1 MVRRSLI
8 AAALWVVAS
17 PLTQPVQL
25 AAQVEPEQHVW
36 TAGRP
41 DSEAPIG
48 VYGARTLEAGAL
60 QLTYHYK
67 QENSRGV
74 WFATDSLPLA
84 TTLQLYT
91 VAPLAL
97 SNITHSVTGS
107 FGVTDRLTLS
117 ATAEFSLI
125 EREQITNGGVLYITG
140 VEGLGDL
147 TASAT
152 YEVVRQGPYRLN
164 FSAGAVIPTGQARTY
179 ADTPFGADQALP
191 YDQRP
196 GSGTFAVVPG
206 ISGQM
211 QNEVGSIGAQFKARI
226 YVGDAHISDGLEFTP
241 GDRYQADGWAAYAI
255 NSVLSV
261 SAGLRW
267 ATWGRLEGAD
277 PQLSPTQDPGSDPV
291 TGMAGGQ
298 RADMPIGVN
307 VLLPEGSVLAGH
319 RLYAEAV
326 YAMHHDYEGVRLGLD
341 WGFNFGW
348 SMGF

>member
-36 TAGRP
+36 TSGRP

-60 QLTYHYK
+60 QITYHFK

-91 VAPLAL
+91 VAPLTL
-97 SNITHSVTGS
+97 SNITHRVTGS
-107 FGVTDRLTLS
+107 YGVSDRLTLS

-125 EREQITNGGVLYITG
+125 EREQITSAGVLYITG
-140 VEGLGDL
+140 VEALGDL
-147 TASAT
+147 TASAI

-164 FSAGAVIPTGQARTY
+164 FSAGALLPVGQARTY
-179 ADTPFGADQALP
+179 ADTPFGTDQALP

-196 GSGTFAVVPG
+196 GGGAFAVIPG
-206 ISGQM
+206 ITGQV
-211 QNEVGSIGAQFKARI
+211 QNEVASLGAQFKARV
-226 YVGDAHISDGLEFTP
+226 YVGEGKLDFTP
-241 GDRYQADGWAAYAI
+241 GDRYQADGWAAYAF

-298 RADMPIGVN
+298 RADMPVGVN

-319 RLYAEAV
+319 RLFAEAV
-326 YAMHHDYEGVRLGLD
+326 YALHHDYVGVRLGLD

-348 SMGF
+348 SVGF

>member
-1 MVRRSLI
+1 
-8 AAALWVVAS
+8 
-17 PLTQPVQL
+17 
-25 AAQVEPEQHVW
+25 
-36 TAGRP
+36 
-41 DSEAPIG
+41 
-48 VYGARTLEAGAL
+48 VYGARTLEAGSL

-74 WFATDSLPLA
+74 WFASDSLPLA

-91 VAPLAL
+91 VAPLTL
-97 SNITHSVTGS
+97 SSITHSVTGS
-107 FGVTDRLTLS
+107 YGVSDRLTVS

-140 VEGLGDL
+140 IEALGDV
-147 TASAT
+147 TASAI

-164 FSAGAVIPTGQARTY
+164 FSAGALLPVGQARTY

-196 GSGTFAVVPG
+196 GGGAFAVIPG
-206 ISGQM
+206 ISGQV
-211 QNEVGSIGAQFKARI
+211 QNEVASLGAQFKARLYI
-226 YVGDAHISDGLEFTP
+226 GEGTVDFTP

-255 NSVLSV
+255 NDFLSV

-277 PQLSPTQDPGSDPV
+277 PQLSATQDPGSDPV

>member
-8 AAALWVVAS
+8 AAALWVAAS
-17 PLTQPVQL
+17 PLTQPV

-36 TAGRP
+36 TSGRP

-84 TTLQLYT
+84 TTLQLYS

-107 FGVTDRLTLS
+107 YGVTDRLTVS

-147 TASAT
+147 TASAI

-164 FSAGAVIPTGQARTY
+164 FSAGALLPVGQARTY
-179 ADTPFGADQALP
+179 ADTPFGAEQALP

-196 GSGTFAVVPG
+196 GGGTFAVMPG
-206 ISGQM
+206 ISGQV

-226 YVGDAHISDGLEFTP
+226 YLAEARISDGLEFTP

-298 RADMPIGVN
+298 RADLPVGVN
-307 VLLPEGSVLAGH
+307 FLLPEGSVLAGH
-319 RLYAEAV
+319 RLFAEAV

>member
-8 AAALWVVAS
+8 ATALWVVSS
-17 PLTQPVQL
+17 PLTPL
-25 AAQVEPEQHVW
+25 AAQVEPEGHVW
-36 TAGRP
+36 MAGRP

-48 VYGARTLEAGAL
+48 VYGARTLTAGAIE
-60 QLTYHYK
+60 LTYRFS
-67 QENSRGV
+67 QQNSRGV

-91 VAPLAL
+91 VAPLTS

-107 FGVTDRLTLS
+107 YGVSDRLTVS

-125 EREQITNGGVLYITG
+125 EREQITNMGVLYITG
-140 VEGLGDL
+140 VEALGDL
-147 TASAT
+147 TASAI

-164 FSAGAVIPTGQARTY
+164 FSAGALLPIGQARTY

-196 GSGTFAVVPG
+196 GGGAFAIIPG
-206 ISGQM
+206 VSGQV
-211 QNEVGSIGAQFKARI
+211 QNEVASLGGQFKARI
-226 YVGDAHISDGLEFTP
+226 YAGEGKLDFTP

-255 NSVLSV
+255 NSVVSV

-267 ATWGRLEGAD
+267 QTWGRLEGAD
-277 PQLSPTQDPGSDPV
+277 PQLSVSQDPGSDPV

-298 RADMPIGVN
+298 EANMPVGVN
-307 VLLPEGSVLAGH
+307 VLLPETSVLGGH
-319 RLYAEAV
+319 RLFVEAV
-326 YAMHHDYEGVRLGLD
+326 YALHHDYEGVRLGLD
-341 WGFNFGW
+341 WAFNFGW
-348 SMGF
+348 SVGF

>member
-8 AAALWVVAS
+8 ATALMAVAT
-17 PLTQPVQL
+17 PL
-25 AAQVEPEQHVW
+25 AAQVEPEEYVW
-36 TAGRP
+36 TSGRP

-48 VYGARTLEAGAL
+48 VLGAATVEAGQL
-60 QLTYHYK
+60 QLTYRYN
-67 QENSRGV
+67 QQNYRGV

-97 SNITHSVTGS
+97 SNITHSVTGAY
-107 FGVTDRLTLS
+107 GVSDRLTLMG
-117 ATAEFSLI
+117 TAEFSLI

-140 VEGLGDL
+140 VEGLGDV
-147 TASAT
+147 TASAL

-164 FSAGAVIPTGQARTY
+164 FSAGAVLPIGKARTY
-179 ADTPFGADQALP
+179 AITPFGGTTPQALP

-196 GSGTFAVVPG
+196 GGGAFAVIPG
-206 ISGQM
+206 ISGLV
-211 QNEVGSIGAQFKARI
+211 QNEVASLGAQFKARI
-226 YVGDAHISDGLEFTP
+226 HLGEGTADFTP
-241 GDRYQADGWAAYAI
+241 GDRYQADGWAAYRI
-255 NSVLSV
+255 NSLLSV
-261 SAGLRW
+261 SWGLRW
-267 ATWGRLEGAD
+267 AMWGRLEGAD
-277 PQLSPTQDPGSDPV
+277 PQLVATQDPGSDPV

-307 VLLPEGSVLAGH
+307 VILPEGSVLAGH

>member
-1 MVRRSLI
+1 LI
-8 AAALWVVAS
+8 ATALLVVAS
-17 PLTQPVQL
+17 PL
-25 AAQVEPEQHVW
+25 AAQQEPEEFVW
-36 TAGRP
+36 MSGRP

-48 VYGARTLEAGAL
+48 VSGARTLDAGTL
-60 QLTYHYK
+60 QFTYRFS
-67 QENSRGV
+67 QQNSRGV

-91 VAPLAL
+91 VAPLTL

-107 FGVTDRLTLS
+107 YGVTDRLTIS
-117 ATAEFSLI
+117 GTAEFSLI

-140 VEGLGDL
+140 VEALGDL

-164 FSAGAVIPTGQARTY
+164 FSAGALLPIGQARTY

-196 GSGTFAVVPG
+196 GAGTFAVIPG
-206 ISGQM
+206 ISGQV
-211 QNEVGSIGAQFKARI
+211 QNEVASLGAQFKARI
-226 YVGDAHISDGLEFTP
+226 YLGDARISDGLGFTP
-241 GDRYQADGWAAYAI
+241 GDRYQADGWAAYRL

-267 ATWGRLEGAD
+267 VDWGRLEGAD
-277 PQLSPTQDPGSDPV
+277 PMLSATQDPGSDPV

-298 RADMPIGVN
+298 EADMPIGVN
-307 VLLPEGSVLAGH
+307 VLLPESSVLAGH

-326 YAMHHDYEGVRLGLD
+326 YALHHDYEGVRLGLD
-341 WGFNFGW
+341 WAFNFGW
-348 SMGF
+348 SMEF

>member
-8 AAALWVVAS
+8 ATTVWVVAS
-17 PLTQPVQL
+17 SFFAPVPL
-25 AAQVEPEQHVW
+25 AAQVEPEVHVW

-48 VYGARTLEAGAL
+48 VFGARTLAAGAAE
-60 QLTYHYK
+60 LTYRFSQH
-67 QENSRGV
+67 NSRGV

-91 VAPLAL
+91 VAPLTS

-107 FGVTDRLTLS
+107 YGVSDQLTVT

-140 VEGLGDL
+140 VEALGDL
-147 TASAT
+147 TASAI

-164 FSAGAVIPTGQARTY
+164 FSGGALIPIGQARTY

-196 GSGTFAVVPG
+196 GGGAFAVIPG
-206 ISGQM
+206 IAGQV
-211 QNEVGSIGAQFKARI
+211 QNEVGSLGAQFKARI
-226 YVGDAHISDGLEFTP
+226 YVGEGKLDFTP
-241 GDRYQADGWAAYAI
+241 GDRYQADGWAAYAF
-255 NSVLSV
+255 NSVVSV

-277 PQLSPTQDPGSDPV
+277 PQLSPTQDPGSDPI

-298 RADMPIGVN
+298 EANMPIGVN
-307 VLLPEGSVLAGH
+307 VLLPEGSILAGH
-319 RLYAEAV
+319 RLFAEAV
-326 YAMHHDYEGVRLGLD
+326 YALHHDYEGVRLGLD
-341 WGFNFGW
+341 WAFNFGW
-348 SMGF
+348 SVGF